1 LRCPECRG
9 PIERPGAICP
19 HCGKSLSGLSKLR
32 AKIESVND
40 SSVKSAA
47 KPMASQT
54 NSTKHARE
62 LFAQIKAFVLRDTQT
77 TVITGMACGAILGR
91 IIGFGWVIGA
101 IIGGF
106 ATYKYLESK

>member
-1 LRCPECRG
+1 MRATLESADDSTS
-9 PIERPGAICP
+9 RPATQPLDDQSGA
-19 HCGKSLSGLSKLR
+19 S
-32 AKIESVND
+32 ND
-40 SSVKSAA
+40 V
-47 KPMASQT
+47 
-54 NSTKHARE
+54 RD

-77 TVITGMACGAILGR
+77 TVITGMACGAVLGR

>member
-1 LRCPECRG
+1 M
-9 PIERPGAICP
+9 
-19 HCGKSLSGLSKLR
+19 
-32 AKIESVND
+32 ND